1 MKKVLILTIALF
13 VTIAVVVILGN
24 VITIGEKFTTVFGT
38 PYVEYVFYLL
48 LVGLFA
54 YLVYYAIVEP
64 MMRIHNA
71 PEFPVLAIEEKEEGA
86 SDDAYRKRLIS
97 FGEKICD
104 NCYYLNV
111 KNREAHQAEL
121 KTEFAKLSENQDT
134 GQIKAFLDQELK
146 ERYKAVDRQILKY
159 GSKVFIITAISS
171 SSLIDTLATMG
182 LNYRMVADIV
192 RASGFKP
199 NKLQLVRIYYY
210 VISSAFFSYFFQGVS
225 DSVDG
230 LVDSLADASDIDVTD
245 IEIPD
250 VDVSTIDY
258 SQYIKNI
265 NIPGIPLGPIADGLA
280 NAVMTIAI
288 GYIAKYYLQ
297 KGSKELK
304 GANGRRTKL
313 KAKVKALG
321 QIPRLLAEVPE
332 QIGSS
337 GLSWVMKG
345 FDKAYGKMKRKA
357 SPDTKDVLK
366 DIDEYDDEPE
376 PVMAKPKKR
385 GIFNFWK

>member
-1 MKKVLILTIALF
+1 MKKVLILTLALF
-13 VTIAVVVILGN
+13 ITISVVVILGN

-38 PYVEYVFYLL
+38 PYVEYAFYLVL
-48 LVGLFA
+48 SGLFA
-54 YLVYYAIVEP
+54 YLIYYVIVEP
-64 MMRIHNA
+64 MMRIHRA
-71 PEFPVLAIEEKEEGA
+71 PEFPVLAVEEKEEGA
-86 SDDAYRKRLIS
+86 SDEAYRKRLIS

-104 NCYYLNV
+104 NCYYLSL
-111 KNREAHQAEL
+111 KDREAHQTAL
-121 KTEFAKLSENQDT
+121 KAEFATLCSNEDT
-134 GQIKAFLDQELK
+134 EQIKAFLDKELK
-146 ERYKAVDRQILKY
+146 DRYKAVDRQVLKY

-192 RASGFKP
+192 RASGFRP
-199 NKLQLVRIYYY
+199 NKLQLVKMYYY

-245 IEIPD
+245 VEIPD
-250 VDVSTIDY
+250 VDVSAIDY

-288 GYIAKYYLQ
+288 GFIAKYYLQ

-304 GANGRRTKL
+304 GANGRRVKL

-332 QIGSS
+332 QIGNS

-345 FDKAYGKMKRKA
+345 FDKAYGKMRKKA
-357 SPDTKDVLK
+357 SA
-366 DIDEYDDEPE
+366 DENEALSDLDKYVEEPE
-376 PVMAKPKKR
+376 PIEAKPRKR
-385 GIFNFWK
+385 GLFRFW